1 MKLAKRLLKMARPYW
16 GVMAAAVVGLIG
28 AAMMG
33 LVTPEVVRRLTRS
46 LKDPATMTVQVI
58 GVYAAVLAGAY
69 LLRAVFRF
77 MSLYLAHVA
86 AWKFVSDMT
95 MRVYDKLQTL
105 SMRYFG
111 QQQTGEIMSRASNDT
126 RMLELLIAHAV
137 PDLISNIII
146 IIGVAVMLLIIN
158 PPMALLTLIP
168 VPFVLLASWY
178 FSGKIWPL
186 FRRNQKIT
194 GELGGRLQ
202 DNLSG
207 IKEIQ
212 AFGKEEHEHH
222 KLADFC
228 KYYSHA
234 NIRANFA
241 NAILNP
247 SIEFLT
253 SLGSLIVVTGGG
265 LLAMNGRMPVE
276 DVVGFFMYLSL
287 LYQPLTVF
295 GRLVEDIQSS
305 LAGGERIMEIL
316 DMDPEIQDRADA
328 QELTAVQGKVTF
340 DHVSFAYQPDEPVLQ
355 DISFIAEPGQ
365 MIALVG
371 ATGVGKTT
379 IVSLLERFYDP
390 VEGRVLLDDTDIRDV
405 TVSSL
410 RSQLSMVLQDV
421 FLFNGTIF
429 ENIAYG
435 VDHATEDEVIAA
447 AKTAC
452 AHDFITEM
460 PKGYQ
465 TMIGERG
472 VRLSGGQKQRIAI
485 ARAVLRNAPVLILDE
500 ATSAVDTETEAQ
512 IQHAIDNLAGKHTIV
527 VIAHR
532 LSTIMR
538 ADTILVLDK
547 GRVVQRGRHD
557 ELIAQ
562 DGIYQKLCR
571 VQMDKITQP

>member
-241 NAILNP
+241 NAI
-247 SIEFLT
+247 
-253 SLGSLIVVTGGG
+253 SLYRIFD
-265 LLAMNGRMPVE
+265 LAGQSDRGNGRRLARDE
-276 DVVGFFMYLSL
+276 RAYAGGRC
-287 LYQPLTVF
+287 
-295 GRLVEDIQSS
+295 GRLFYV
-305 LAGGERIMEIL
+305 
-316 DMDPEIQDRADA
+316 
-328 QELTAVQGKVTF
+328 F
-340 DHVSFAYQPDEPVLQ
+340 EPVL
-355 DISFIAEPGQ
+355 S
-365 MIALVG
+365 
-371 ATGVGKTT
+371 
-379 IVSLLERFYDP
+379 
-390 VEGRVLLDDTDIRDV
+390 
-405 TVSSL
+405 
-410 RSQLSMVLQDV
+410 
-421 FLFNGTIF
+421 
-429 ENIAYG
+429 
-435 VDHATEDEVIAA
+435 AA
-447 AKTAC
+447 DC
-452 AHDFITEM
+452 VR
-460 PKGYQ
+460 PLGGGY
-465 TMIGERG
+465 
-472 VRLSGGQKQRIAI
+472 S
-485 ARAVLRNAPVLILDE
+485 
-500 ATSAVDTETEAQ
+500 
-512 IQHAIDNLAGKHTIV
+512 IV
-527 VIAHR
+527 VGGRRAHHGNFGYGPR
-532 LSTIMR
+532 DPGSRRR
-538 ADTILVLDK
+538 AGADCGAGQGHL
-547 GRVVQRGRHD
+547 
-557 ELIAQ
+557 
-562 DGIYQKLCR
+562 
-571 VQMDKITQP
+571 